1 MLSST
6 SNQRVKQIVQWQ
18 TKAKERRK
26 DKVFIAE
33 GLKMWEEAPEESLLE
48 VYLTEDVE
56 KKILENPSLAK
67 KLKASKYEL
76 VTREVFEKISD
87 TCTPQGILCVLKQ
100 PIYNKEELL
109 NTKNPMFMVL
119 ENLQDPGNLGTIF
132 RTGEGAGVTAVI
144 MNSGTVDLF
153 NPKTIRST
161 MGSIYRVPF
170 LYVEDL
176 PEMIKTL
183 QAKGVHTLAAHLK
196 GTTYFQ
202 SLDLKE
208 PVAFLVGN
216 EGNGLS
222 DEISA
227 LAGEYIKIPMKGKVE
242 SLNASVAA
250 SLLMYEA
257 LRQRG

>member
-6 SNQRVKQIVQWQ
+6 ANPRVKQIVAWQ
-18 TKAKERRK
+18 TKAKERKK

-33 GLKMWEEAPEESLLE
+33 GLKMWEEAPEHLLRE
-48 VYLTEDVE
+48 VYLTQDVYD
-56 KKILENPSLAK
+56 KIMADAKRAALLAK
-67 KLKASKYEL
+67 KPYE
-76 VTREVFEKISD
+76 VVSREVFEKISD
-87 TCTPQGILCVLKQ
+87 TCTPQGILCVLNQ
-100 PIYNKEELL
+100 PSYSLEKLLEE
-109 NTKNPMFMVL
+109 KNPMFMIL

-132 RTGEGAGVTAVI
+132 RTGEGAGVTAVL

-170 LYVEDL
+170 LYTEDL
-176 PEMIKTL
+176 PQLVKTL
-183 QAKGVHTLAAHLK
+183 QDRGVHTYAAHLK
-196 GTTYFQ
+196 GTTYYQTLQFT
-202 SLDLKE
+202 D

-222 DEISA
+222 DEISK
-227 LAGEYIKIPMKGKVE
+227 LAGEYIKIPMKGQLE

>member
-6 SNQRVKQIVQWQ
+6 ANPRVKQIVAWQ
-18 TKAKERRK
+18 TKSKERKK

-33 GLKMWEEAPEESLLE
+33 GLKMWEEAPEGLLRE
-48 VYLTEDVE
+48 VYLTQDVYD
-56 KKILENPSLAK
+56 KIAADKAK
-67 KLKASKYEL
+67 KTKLFGKPYEIVSK
-76 VTREVFEKISD
+76 EVFEKISD
-87 TCTPQGILCVLKQ
+87 TCTPQGILCVLNQ
-100 PIYNKEELL
+100 PCYDLESLL
-109 NTKNPMFMVL
+109 RVENPMFMML

-132 RTGEGAGVTAVI
+132 RTGEGAGVTAVL

-170 LYVEDL
+170 LYTEDL
-176 PEMIKTL
+176 PGLLKTL
-183 QAKGVHTLAAHLK
+183 QSRGIHTYAAHLK
-196 GTTYFQ
+196 GTTYYQTLQFT
-202 SLDLKE
+202 E

-222 DEISA
+222 DEISK
-227 LAGEYIKIPMKGKVE
+227 LAGEYIKIPMKGQLE